1 MLAGLTGKHIAMTGR
16 LGGGPAL
23 GPKCVRSTVTRETT
37 DMASR
42 PPPRQV
48 PPPER
53 REGEDRRSTYARFIP
68 GEELQG
74 AKAWNLHNLGGTT
87 APTPF
92 TPNKPPPP
100 PAAPVQPPPPP
111 EPSLQEQ
118 LHAARQTG
126 YQDGYRD
133 GMAALD
139 AFKHSFAQ
147 QISAQVG
154 TLVHNF
160 DAELRSLEDEMAAS
174 VARIAVELARQV
186 VRSELVQRPE
196 LIARV
201 AHDAVEA
208 LQLSARHVRVR
219 VHPDDYPLVKDGAGE
234 ELQAREA
241 QLIPDPEVP
250 RGGVKVDADVASVDA
265 TMASRWL
272 QAVSAIGQSAIWEDR
287 RGGEDDDA

>member
-1 MLAGLTGKHIAMTGR
+1 
-16 LGGGPAL
+16 
-23 GPKCVRSTVTRETT
+23 
-37 DMASR
+37 MATR

-48 PPPER
+48 PPPDR
-53 REGEDRRSTYARFIP
+53 REGERRGSYARFIP
-68 GEELQG
+68 GEEVQD
-74 AKAWNLHNLGGTT
+74 AKAWNLDNLGDT
-87 APTPF
+87 APSPF
-92 TPNKPPPP
+92 APMRPGVPPPP
-100 PAAPVQPPPPP
+100 PAAAAPVQPPPPP
-111 EPSLQEQ
+111 EPSVQELVQ
-118 LHAARQTG
+118 AARQQG

-154 TLVHNF
+154 QVVKSF
-160 DAELRSLEDEMAAS
+160 DTELQALEGDMAQS

-186 VRSELVQRPE
+186 VRSELEQRPE

-219 VHPDDYPLVKDGAGE
+219 VYPDDFPLVQDGAGS

-241 QLIPDPEVP
+241 QLIPDAEVA
-250 RGGVKVDADVASVDA
+250 RGGVKVDADIASVDA
-265 TMASRWL
+265 TIGARWQ
-272 QAVSAIGQSAIWEDR
+272 QAVSAIGQQSIWQDR
-287 RGGEDDDA
+287 RQEEE

>member
-1 MLAGLTGKHIAMTGR
+1 
-16 LGGGPAL
+16 
-23 GPKCVRSTVTRETT
+23 
-37 DMASR
+37 MATR

-53 REGEDRRSTYARFIP
+53 REGDRRGTYARFIP

-74 AKAWNLHNLGGTT
+74 AKSWNLDNLGGTA
-87 APTPF
+87 APSPF
-92 TPNKPPPP
+92 APAKPAAA
-100 PAAPVQPPPPP
+100 AAPVEPPAPP
-111 EPSLQEQ
+111 EPDLQEL
-118 LHAARQTG
+118 LHAARQAG

-154 TLVHNF
+154 VLVKNF
-160 DAELRSLEDEMAAS
+160 DAEMQALEGDMAQS

-186 VRSELVQRPE
+186 VRSELSQNPE

-219 VHPDDYPLVKDGAGE
+219 VHPDDFPLVQEGAGRE
-234 ELQAREA
+234 MQAREA
-241 QLIPDPEVP
+241 QLIPDAEVA
-250 RGGVKVDADVASVDA
+250 RGGVKVDADIASVDA
-265 TMASRWL
+265 TIATRWQ
-272 QAVSAIGQSAIWEDR
+272 QAVSSIGQQSIWQDR
-287 RGGEDDDA
+287 RQDDEG

>member
-1 MLAGLTGKHIAMTGR
+1 MGT
-16 LGGGPAL
+16 
-23 GPKCVRSTVTRETT
+23 
-37 DMASR
+37 R

-53 REGEDRRSTYARFIP
+53 RETERRNTYARFIP

-74 AKAWNLHNLGGTT
+74 AKAWNLDNLGSTGAPAPFSQTRAAP
-87 APTPF
+87 APTP
-92 TPNKPPPP
+92 
-100 PAAPVQPPPPP
+100 VEPPPPP
-111 EPSLQEQ
+111 EPDLQEL

-133 GMAALD
+133 GMAALE
-139 AFKHSFAQ
+139 AFKQSFAQ

-154 TLVHNF
+154 QVVKGF
-160 DAELRSLEDEMAAS
+160 DAEMQALEGDMAAS
-174 VARIAVELARQV
+174 LARIAVELARQV

-219 VHPDDYPLVKDGAGE
+219 VHPDDFPLVQEGAGR
-234 ELQAREA
+234 ELLAREA
-241 QLIPDPEVP
+241 QLIPDAEVA
-250 RGGVKVDADVASVDA
+250 RGGVKVDADLASVDA
-265 TMASRWL
+265 TIATRWQQAASSL
-272 QAVSAIGQSAIWEDR
+272 GQQSIWKDR
-287 RGGEDDDA
+287 RQDEDE

>member
-1 MLAGLTGKHIAMTGR
+1 
-16 LGGGPAL
+16 
-23 GPKCVRSTVTRETT
+23 
-37 DMASR
+37 MATR

-53 REGEDRRSTYARFIP
+53 REGDRRNSSYARFIP

-74 AKAWNLHNLGGTT
+74 ARSWNFDNLSG
-87 APTPF
+87 
-92 TPNKPPPP
+92 
-100 PAAPVQPPPPP
+100 PAAPSPFAPAKTAAPAPAPVEPPAPPAP
-111 EPSLQEQ
+111 DLQEL
-118 LHAARQTG
+118 LHAARQAG

-154 TLVHNF
+154 QLVKNF
-160 DAELRSLEDEMAAS
+160 DAEMQALEGDMAAA

-186 VRSELVQRPE
+186 VRSELAQRPE

-219 VHPDDYPLVKDGAGE
+219 VHPDDYPLVQDGAGNE
-234 ELQAREA
+234 MRAREA
-241 QLIPDPEVP
+241 QLVPDAEVP

-265 TMASRWL
+265 TIATRWQQAMAS
-272 QAVSAIGQSAIWEDR
+272 IGQQSIWEDR
-287 RGGEDDDA
+287 RGDEGGD

>member
-1 MLAGLTGKHIAMTGR
+1 
-16 LGGGPAL
+16 
-23 GPKCVRSTVTRETT
+23 
-37 DMASR
+37 MATR

-48 PPPER
+48 PPPDR
-53 REGEDRRSTYARFIP
+53 REGDRRGSYARFIP

-74 AKAWNLHNLGGTT
+74 ARSWSFDNLGGAA
-87 APTPF
+87 APSPF
-92 TPNKPPPP
+92 TPAK
-100 PAAPVQPPPPP
+100 PAAAPAPV
-111 EPSLQEQ
+111 EPAPAPAPDPQEL
-118 LHAARQTG
+118 LHAARQAG

-154 TLVHNF
+154 QLVKSF
-160 DAELRSLEDEMAAS
+160 DAEMQALEGEMAQS

-186 VRSELVQRPE
+186 VRSELAQSPE

-219 VHPDDYPLVKDGAGE
+219 VHPDDFPLVQEGAGRE
-234 ELQAREA
+234 MQAREA
-241 QLIPDPEVP
+241 QLIPDAEVA
-250 RGGVKVDADVASVDA
+250 RGGVKVDADIASVDA
-265 TMASRWL
+265 TIAARWL
-272 QAVSAIGQSAIWEDR
+272 QAVSAIGQQSIWEDR
-287 RGGEDDDA
+287 RQDEE